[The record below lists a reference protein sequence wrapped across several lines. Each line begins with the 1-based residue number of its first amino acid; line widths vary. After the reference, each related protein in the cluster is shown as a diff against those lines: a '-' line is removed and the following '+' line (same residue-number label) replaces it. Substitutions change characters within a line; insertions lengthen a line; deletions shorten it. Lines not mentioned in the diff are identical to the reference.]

1 MRKNST
7 KVTPFIIGLTG
18 AIGTGKSLVRKML
31 QHKGALTI
39 DADRLAH
46 GAYTKG
52 TKGFHT
58 LVQLFGNEILDKDGQ
73 IDRKQLGEL
82 VFNNSQALLD
92 LEFLIHPLVIRA
104 IKRIIVQSPL
114 PIIVIEAI
122 KLLESDLHKHCDVI
136 WEVTAHP
143 EDIYERLSK
152 TRGMNRASVD
162 ERLGHQYFQK
172 IDKPLIDTTI
182 LNQGNINDLWVN
194 VSARWDELSIK
205 SVTFGTAFKLTRELM
220 EPFQNFLIQQD
231 SAFQVQAIIEI
242 NKRGLLFLPVR
253 NLDSGNLQNLG
264 ENSYPS
270 YLNENPYQYFLWK
283 SEEKTGKILY
293 LICDIDNFISTSAAS
308 VNQFDPDEFIKLIGI
323 VQDFSRIHMCEKF
336 FFPFNKDSARLYETL
351 GFKKSSSH
359 ILPGANLSPLG
370 YNLLYKQLRPPL
382 ELFREK

>member
-1 MRKNST
+1 MRKNCT
-7 KVTPFIIGLTG
+7 IVTPFIIGLTG

-31 QHKGALTI
+31 QQKGALTI

-82 VFNNSQALLD
+82 VFKNSQALLE
-92 LEFLIHPLVIRA
+92 LELIIHPLVIRA
-104 IKRIIVQSPL
+104 IKLIIDQSPL

-122 KLLESDLHKHCDVI
+122 KLLESDLYKHCNVI

-172 IDKPLIDTTI
+172 IDAPLIDTTI

-205 SVTFGTAFKLTRELM
+205 SVTFGTAIKLTRELM

-231 SAFQVQAIIEI
+231 SAFQVQAITEI

-253 NLDSGNLQNLG
+253 NLDSGNLQNL
-264 ENSYPS
+264 EKDYYPS
-270 YLNENPYQYFLWK
+270 CLKENPYQYFLWK
-283 SEEKTGKILY
+283 LEGKTGKMLY
-293 LICDIDNFISTSAAS
+293 LISDIDNFTSTSAAS

-323 VQDFSRIHMCEKF
+323 VQDFSRIHMCEKL
-336 FFPFNKDSARLYETL
+336 FFPFNKDSAPICDAL
-351 GFKKSSSH
+351 GFDKSSSH
-359 ILPGANLSPLG
+359 TLPGTNLSPLG

>member
-1 MRKNST
+1 MRKNRT

-58 LVQLFGNEILDKDGQ
+58 LVQLFGNEILDKDRQ

-82 VFNNSQALLD
+82 VFKNSQALLE
-92 LEFLIHPLVIRA
+92 LELLIHPLVIRA
-104 IKRIIVQSPL
+104 IKRIIDQSPL

-172 IDKPLIDTTI
+172 IDKPLIDATI
-182 LNQGNINDLWVN
+182 LNQGNINDLWVK
-194 VSARWDELSIK
+194 VSARLDELSIK
-205 SVTFGTAFKLTRELM
+205 SVTFGTAIKLTRELM

-231 SAFQVQAIIEI
+231 SAFQVQAITEI
-242 NKRGLLFLPVR
+242 NKKGLLFLPVR
-253 NLDSGNLQNLG
+253 NLESGNLQNLG
-264 ENSYPS
+264 ENYYPS
-270 YLNENPYQYFLWK
+270 YLKENPYQYFFWK
-283 SEEKTGKILY
+283 SEGKTGKVLY
-293 LICDIDNFISTSAAS
+293 LISDIDNFTSTSAAS

-323 VQDFSRIHMCEKF
+323 VQDFSLIHMCEKF
-336 FFPFNKDSARLYETL
+336 FIPFNKDDARLYERL
-351 GFKKSSSH
+351 GFKKFSGH
-359 ILPGANLSPLG
+359 ALPGANLSPLG

-382 ELFREK
+382 GLFREK